1 MSVPFPEPTAPAPS
15 RAEVFL
21 TYLDYFRSR
30 LVSKLEGLPSA
41 ELRRSR
47 LPSGW
52 TPIELIKHLA
62 WVEMRWLEWGFE
74 GRPVADPWGDQRDG
88 RWYVAADET
97 LTGLVAA
104 LDTQAARTR
113 AIVESHDRLTSGSPA
128 SGGTEPS
135 PRPSNGSCSTWSR
148 STRGTSASSTSP
160 ANWPA
165 ARPGSEH
172 DGRADCWPGRAGRSL
187 GQRPGHPGDWRPGV
201 AAVWKTGQ
209 PISVRHCDSSA
220 VSCGP
225 MR

>member
-97 LTGLVAA
+97 LAGLVAA

-113 AIVESHDRLTSGSPA
+113 AIVESHDL
-128 SGGTEPS
+128 
-135 PRPSNGSCSTWSR
+135 
-148 STRGTSASSTSP
+148 
-160 ANWPA
+160 
-165 ARPGSEH
+165 
-172 DGRADCWPGRAGRSL
+172 AD
-187 GQRPGHPGDWRPGV
+187 V
-201 AAVWKTGQ
+201 GQ
-209 PISVRHCDSSA
+209 PGERWNGAEPATLERILFHLVQEYARHVGQLDIACELA
-220 VSCGP
+220 GGP
-225 MR
+225 TGE